1 MSAPDAHRLIVMR
14 HAKAEATNVNDR
26 SRRLTGRGKAD
37 ARAVGRWLAEEMI
50 APDVVLVSPAVRAQQ
65 TAEQVGEE
73 AGWSADLR
81 VVDTL
86 YFSDVDDVI
95 DLLHDV
101 DAGTGTVM
109 VVGHNPTF
117 EALVWTLQRNPATKW
132 PANLPT
138 SGTVVLGVEGPW
150 SQLAGGGATIV
161 TEHLR
166 RG

>member
-1 MSAPDAHRLIVMR
+1 MSAPDARRLIVMR
-14 HAKAEATNVNDR
+14 HAKAEGTNVDDR

-37 ARAVGRWLAEEMI
+37 ARAVGRWLADEMI

-73 AGWSADLR
+73 AGWSAEVR

-86 YFSDVDDVI
+86 YVADVDDVI
-95 DLLHDV
+95 ALLHDV

-117 EALVWTLQRNPATKW
+117 EALVWALQRNPETTW

-138 SGTVVLGVEGPW
+138 SGTVVLEVDGAW
-150 SQLAGGGATIV
+150 SELAGGGATIV
-161 TEHLR
+161 TEHLS